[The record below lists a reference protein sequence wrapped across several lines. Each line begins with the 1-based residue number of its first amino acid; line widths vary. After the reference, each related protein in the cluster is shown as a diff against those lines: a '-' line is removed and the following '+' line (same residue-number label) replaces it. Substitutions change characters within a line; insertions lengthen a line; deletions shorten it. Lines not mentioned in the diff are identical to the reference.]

1 MQTALSIGHFFGS
14 TAGFVTLGLIIG
26 WVIFVVIKSK

>member
-14 TAGFVTLGLIIG
+14 TAGFVTLGLIVA
-26 WVIFVVIKSK
+26 WVLFMVFKAK